1 MRDRRG
7 VIVYIGKAKD
17 LKRRVSSYFRPG
29 ARHSPKT
36 ASMVSVVYDFD
47 FITVKNDAEALLTES
62 ELIKKHKPK
71 FNILMRDDKRY
82 LALRADTTLEW
93 PRFTCVRTVREDGAR
108 YFGPFPSSTVVRA
121 AKDFTE
127 KFYGIRQCKVPEPD
141 IASHKHCMADI
152 IRTCSAPC
160 LGKITKDEYRKRFEE
175 ACEFLEGKHPALIN
189 EMEQKMRLAAE
200 SGEYEEA
207 AGIRDTVFALKE
219 MTKTHYVRKT
229 DVMRQVDAYAGISE
243 LAEVIGLEK
252 PPRIIEC
259 VDISNL
265 FGEDSVASLVV
276 SRDGIPDKRYYRHFR
291 IKTVQ
296 GADDPRS
303 MAEVVRRRY
312 GDGVLSKSLPKADL
326 FICDGGITQVN
337 AALAAFRE
345 IAVNDVPIVGLAEK
359 QEEIVFPDGRP
370 NLFLPRD
377 SNALFVCTRLRD
389 EAHRF
394 ALSYHRRLRDKAMK
408 RSILDEIAGIG
419 PVKKAALLKTFGS
432 LRGIS
437 SASAEKIAAAASISL
452 DLAENVSLTVRQ
464 YMRNMV

>member
-17 LKRRVSSYFRPG
+17 LKRRVSGYFRPG
-29 ARHSPKT
+29 ARHPPKT
-36 ASMVSVVYDFD
+36 ASMVSVVHDFE

-82 LALRADTTLEW
+82 LALRADVSLEW

-108 YFGPFPSSTVVRA
+108 YFGPFPSSAVVRA

-127 KFYGIRQCKVPEPD
+127 KHYGIRQCKD
-141 IASHKHCMADI
+141 IEMNAVSHKHCMADVV
-152 IRTCSAPC
+152 RTCSAPC
-160 LGKITKDEYRKRFEE
+160 LGKITKDEYRRRFEE
-175 ACEFLEGKHPALIN
+175 ACEFLEGKHPAVVNAL
-189 EMEQKMRLAAE
+189 EEKMRLAAE
-200 SGEYEEA
+200 EGRYEEA

-219 MTKTHYVRKT
+219 MTKTHYVRKS
-229 DVMRQVDAYAGISE
+229 DAMRQADAYSGISE
-243 LAEVIGLEK
+243 LAAAIGLEK

-259 VDISNL
+259 ADISNL

-276 SRDGIPDKRYYRHFR
+276 SRDGIPDRRFYRHFR
-291 IKTVQ
+291 IKTVE

-312 GDGVLSKSLPKADL
+312 GDGVLSKSSPKADL
-326 FICDGGITQVN
+326 FICDGGITQVK

-345 IAVNDVPIVGLAEK
+345 IGVDDVPVVGLAER
-359 QEEIVFPDGRP
+359 QEEIVFSDDRP

-408 RSILDEIAGIG
+408 RSVLDEIAGIG
-419 PVKKAALLKTFGS
+419 PVKKAALLKKFGS
-432 LRGIS
+432 LRAI
-437 SASAEKIAAAASISL
+437 ASADPGKIAATAAISSV
-452 DLAENVSLTVRQ
+452 LAENVSRTVRQ
-464 YMRNMV
+464 YLRNMV

>member
-1 MRDRRG
+1 
-7 VIVYIGKAKD
+7 
-17 LKRRVSSYFRPG
+17 
-29 ARHSPKT
+29 
-36 ASMVSVVYDFD
+36 
-47 FITVKNDAEALLTES
+47 
-62 ELIKKHKPK
+62 
-71 FNILMRDDKRY
+71 
-82 LALRADTTLEW
+82 
-93 PRFTCVRTVREDGAR
+93 
-108 YFGPFPSSTVVRA
+108 
-121 AKDFTE
+121 
-127 KFYGIRQCKVPEPD
+127 
-141 IASHKHCMADI
+141 MADI

-229 DVMRQVDAYAGISE
+229 DVMRQADAYAGISE

-377 SNALFVCTRLRD
+377 SNALFVCTHLRD